1 MTRKVECPPDTS
13 CNIRRGVGFGVL
25 GEQSPHAQTGFR
37 SPLRIGVDLRIKG
50 VTIILHP
57 LSVIVSDIRGLLEE
71 TRRRVHRNR
80 CVNPNQ
86 LSPSKCSLQ
95 LHGACHAKNDFFMG
109 LAENRIRYRTLSTFE
124 ATVWT
129 RFQELTIECL
139 CSYVESVERDT

>member
-1 MTRKVECPPDTS
+1 MTCEVECPPDTP

-86 LSPSKCSLQ
+86 LSPFKCSLQ
-95 LHGACHAKNDFFMG
+95 LHACHAKNDFFMG
-109 LAENRIRYRTLSTFE
+109 LAENRIRYHTLSTFE

-129 RFQELTIECL
+129 RFQELTIE
-139 CSYVESVERDT
+139 SVERDT